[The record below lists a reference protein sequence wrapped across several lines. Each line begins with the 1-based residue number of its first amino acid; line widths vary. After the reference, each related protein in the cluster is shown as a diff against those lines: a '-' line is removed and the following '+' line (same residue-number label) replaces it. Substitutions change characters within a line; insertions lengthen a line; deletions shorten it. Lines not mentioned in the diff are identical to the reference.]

1 MLPAKMNFSDDLTD
15 VTDDGTLDDLYAL
28 MRQNDVPDLYIL
40 TAVLSLL
47 FVIGTVGNIIVICV
61 FSRSFIKHTST
72 YFILFL
78 AIVDLVIC
86 IAVLPGVLVK
96 NWSYPFKL
104 DAVCKM
110 WEFIR
115 MATVPVSALTLM
127 AIGFDRFYL
136 ICMASEGPLSTSVA
150 KTTIVAITAIGII
163 LGLPPTLGVGVYQK
177 GDNPGKVQY
186 LGLCMP
192 NTILITEESLQGY
205 WKAIVTIICTVF
217 IVMTIT
223 YSFIFIKVFKQ
234 NRKWNS
240 VKKNKVHPVQEDI
253 QKGSQNH
260 IIRRN
265 WWTRLRHIAGII
277 PAQNETGNIFVV
289 RVRSHQVQPPQE
301 LPSNVSNP
309 DSDGPGQGD
318 SGLGSTENCRVSRS
332 TSSNETNKL
341 QGSSDNVPNRQL
353 TYGRQRT
360 AHIKTAKVLMIV
372 SVVYF
377 ISYCPPLLISAD
389 LIPDLL
395 PNLHYLLFYSY
406 FLHSAANPI
415 IYSFMN
421 KKFPGRSKETHS
433 VQVQKKAM
441 VINTVPA

>member
-1 MLPAKMNFSDDLTD
+1 MLPKMNFTDNLTD
-15 VTDDGTLDDLYAL
+15 VKDDGSLDDLYAL
-28 MRQNDVPDLYIL
+28 MRRSDVPDLYIL

-86 IAVLPGVLVK
+86 MAVLPGVLIK

-104 DAVCKM
+104 DAVCKI

-115 MATVPVSALTLM
+115 MSSIPVSALTLM
-127 AIGFDRFYL
+127 AIGFDRYYL
-136 ICMASEGPLSTSVA
+136 ICMAAEGPLSTSLA
-150 KTTIVAITAIGII
+150 KMTIVAIIVIGII
-163 LGLPPTLGVGVYQK
+163 MGLPPTLGVGVYQT
-177 GDNPGKVQY
+177 GDNPGIIQY

-192 NTILITEESLQGY
+192 NTILITGESLQGY
-205 WKAIVTIICTVF
+205 WKAVVGIICTVF
-217 IVMTIT
+217 ILLTIT
-223 YSFIFIKVFKQ
+223 YSLIFIKVFKQ
-234 NRKWNS
+234 NRKWNIL
-240 VKKNKVHPVQEDI
+240 KKTKVNPVLEDI
-253 QKGSQNH
+253 RKGSQNQ

-265 WWTRLRHIAGII
+265 WWTRLRHIARII
-277 PAQNETGNIFVV
+277 PVQNETGNIFIV
-289 RVRSHQVQPPQE
+289 RVRPQQVQPPHQ
-301 LPSNVSNP
+301 LPSNNSNP
-309 DSDGPGQGD
+309 DSDAGPGD
-318 SGLGSTENCRVSRS
+318 SGLGSTENCRVSRT
-332 TSSNETNKL
+332 TSSNETDKVL
-341 QGSSDNVPNRQL
+341 GSSDNVTNRQEL

-395 PNLHYLLFYSY
+395 QDLHYLLFYSY

-421 KKFPGRSKETHS
+421 KKFRAEARKLIQCKSKRRRW
-433 VQVQKKAM
+433 
-441 VINTVPA
+441 

>member
-1 MLPAKMNFSDDLTD
+1 MEAQMNFSDDSSD
-15 VTDDGTLDDLYAL
+15 VSDDGTLDDLYAL
-28 MRQNDVPDLYIL
+28 MRQNDVPAIYIL

-47 FVIGTVGNIIVICV
+47 FVIGTVGNIVVICV

-86 IAVLPGVLVK
+86 VVVLPGVLVK

-104 DAVCKM
+104 DAVCKI

-115 MATVPVSALTLM
+115 MGSVPVSALTLM
-127 AIGFDRFYL
+127 AIGFDRYYL

-150 KTTIVAITAIGII
+150 KITIVAITLIGII

-177 GDNPGKVQY
+177 GDNPGQVQY

-192 NTILITEESLQGY
+192 NVILITEESLQSY

-223 YSFIFIKVFKQ
+223 YFSIFFKVFKQ

-240 VKKNKVHPVQEDI
+240 VKKNKVHPVQEDT
-253 QKGSQNH
+253 QKASQNH
-260 IIRRN
+260 IIRRK
-265 WWTRLRHIAGII
+265 WWTRLCHIARII
-277 PAQNETGNIFVV
+277 PVQNETGNIFIV
-289 RVRSHQVQPPQE
+289 RVRSHHVQPPQE
-301 LPSNVSNP
+301 LPSNLSIP

-341 QGSSDNVPNRQL
+341 RNSSDNVPNRQL

-389 LIPDLL
+389 LIPDLI

-406 FLHSAANPI
+406 FIHSVANPI

-421 KKFPGRSKETHS
+421 KKFRAEARKLVQCKSKRRRW
-433 VQVQKKAM
+433 
-441 VINTVPA
+441 